1 MLNQIWELLIR
12 RSRLD
17 QSSSSSAS
25 DSSSSGG
32 VIGTT
37 VRFAAGVDT
46 TLYLTNTNGVLTAGP
61 VNDWGGTGYHDGI
74 RGTWVSFYPKHGLK
88 YSLDGGT
95 TWLDWCFED
104 TNSTLDLS
112 SVGDTITAINKISG
126 RNYVMLSGQRITVDD
141 PESSSAIYI
150 WDTEYNVGGDS
161 SSSGGSSLVIE
172 AELATDTTTTIGTYG
187 NNGAGFT
194 FDTVDNVDAMYCG
207 GGNASE
213 GMTFAPLRQI
223 GGAQP
228 RTFSIWARPIA
239 YASNEANGI
248 YGHGVKDVGDILCL
262 ETDTNTN
269 SMHFPW
275 GEDWQG
281 ALGNVSMPNIDEW
294 THIVMT
300 YDGSYV
306 KLYFNGVLQG
316 TSNQVTLHTTNGLVY
331 LGSRVNDRRIWYGY
345 LRKFKVWDVALT
357 AQEISNLYDSEL
369 PTFPAP
375 VEYCSECGQEM
386 MEGICYNPD
395 CPNNPNYSEYGTCPE
410 CGQPNNSSGECQ
422 NIDCQNSPY
431 YQYGFCSECGN
442 ANDTDGNCQNPDCPN
457 NPNYGGE

>member
-12 RSRLD
+12 RSRID
-17 QSSSSSAS
+17 QSESGSESQSQSESQSTSESGSESA
-25 DSSSSGG
+25 
-32 VIGTT
+32 IRT

-46 TLYLTNTNGVLTAGP
+46 TLYLTNTNGVLTAAPDG
-61 VNDWGGTGYHDGI
+61 DWGGTGYHDDI
-74 RGTWVSFYPKHGLK
+74 RETWVSFYPKHGLK
-88 YSLDGGT
+88 YSLDNGA

-112 SVGDTITAINKISG
+112 SVGDTITAINKVSG
-126 RNYVMLSGQRITVDD
+126 RCTISLSGQQITVDD
-141 PESSSAIYI
+141 PEGSSAIYI
-150 WDTEYNVGGDS
+150 WDTEYNGGGDQ

-172 AELATDTTTTIGTYG
+172 AELANDTTTTIGTYG

-194 FDTVDNVDAMYCG
+194 FDTVDNVDAMYCD

-213 GMTFAPLRQI
+213 GMTFTPLRQI

-248 YGHGVKDVGDILCL
+248 YGHGATSVGDILCL

-316 TSNQVTLHTTNGLVY
+316 TSNQVTLNTMNGLVY
-331 LGSRVNDRRIWYGY
+331 LGSRVYDRRIWYGY
-345 LRKFKVWDVALT
+345 LRKFKVWDKAL
-357 AQEISNLYDSEL
+357 AQQEITTLYNDEL
-369 PTFPAP
+369 PTFGDQST
-375 VEYCSECGQEM
+375 SES
-386 MEGICYNPD
+386 I
-395 CPNNPNYSEYGTCPE
+395 
-410 CGQPNNSSGECQ
+410 GE
-422 NIDCQNSPY
+422 
-431 YQYGFCSECGN
+431 
-442 ANDTDGNCQNPDCPN
+442 
-457 NPNYGGE
+457 